1 MNLFSYLN
9 PPEGLVVIGSDLA
22 SYQRGILFFKE
33 RIFFSINSITLNG
46 YDVNFRSSHHERG
59 LVYDSA
65 FYEFEVAIPWDNIQ
79 GDLIFQT
86 DLGQLTWPILHKELA
101 GPIDKDIM
109 VLYLER
115 SVPKKALDLS
125 KIKPKT
131 LYDYQC
137 LLYTLDVIRDNHR
150 GNFDVLTSIKN
161 FCLEVAKNHKHPFME
176 ALVELYFDVGVA
188 CSRRLQAMK
197 WSGS

>member
-1 MNLFSYLN
+1 MNLFSYPT
-9 PPEGLVVIGSDLA
+9 PPEGIVVIGSHLA
-22 SYQRGILFFKE
+22 SYQNGILSFKD
-33 RIFFSINSITLNG
+33 RICFNILSLTING
-46 YDVNFRSSHHERG
+46 YDIKILNHQFERG

-65 FYEFEVAIPWDNIQ
+65 FYEFEGTIPWDKIQ

-86 DLGQLTWPILHKELA
+86 DLGQVNWTILHKELA

-115 SVPKKALDLS
+115 SVPKKTLDLS
-125 KIKPKT
+125 KIKPQS

-137 LLYTLDVIRDNHR
+137 LLYTLDFIRDNHR
-150 GNFDVLTSIKN
+150 GNFDVLTAIQKL
-161 FCLEVAKNHKHPFME
+161 CLDIAKNHKPPFMK
-176 ALVELYFDVGVA
+176 ALEELYFDVGVA